1 MLKVM
6 LNQNRILCIKS
17 SWLWWLWP
25 NWVSAVKQKAL
36 KLSSSQE
43 IHARGH
49 YRGCNPDYVWKIVYH
64 QTACA
69 SFILLQR
76 SLIRTA
82 KHPWYNQLSMY
93 THLPGK
99 NRTEQLSCLLAKVRM
114 SIFPKGQTCMLKKY
128 KNHFESTNLHQGSWL
143 SIYF

>member
-6 LNQNRILCIKS
+6 LNQNRILCIKAAGCGGS
-17 SWLWWLWP
+17 GQTECQPWNRKLW
-25 NWVSAVKQKAL
+25 NWVLPRKFTQGVT
-36 KLSSSQE
+36 
-43 IHARGH
+43 
-49 YRGCNPDYVWKIVYH
+49 RGCNPDYVWKIVYH

-143 SIYF
+143 SLYF